1 MSVSVQKFALAFAGA
16 SLLASGTAVAA
27 GGPPPPKAVNGH
39 QVKLVASGLGTPTS
53 FAFGAGSTFEGDGG
67 NNQSGPPNGGV
78 FVLKNGTATK
88 LAGSPAFVAGLA
100 WHKGALYISGGT
112 PTSAT
117 AATFQILKWSG
128 WNGTSFTQ
136 KKVVYTAPKKFQGF
150 NGLAF
155 GPDGR
160 LYVGVD
166 VGLLNG
172 NDHGASNKSPYLYD
186 ILSMQANGKAFKVF
200 ATGIRQPWQF
210 AFAGRS
216 KSPFVSDLGQDGPAK
231 VKNPPDFL
239 LKVKKGD
246 NYGFPQCN
254 HTKGSKCKGFAKPFK
269 TFSPHTDI
277 MGLAIIGKTLYMT
290 SFTGHGAGGQ
300 GGEVLSIPLKGGKV
314 KPVVKGFVAPTVGL
328 GQHAG
333 SLYIGELTGQVFSVR
348 P

>member
-1 MSVSVQKFALAFAGA
+1 MPVSMKKLVLAFAGA
-16 SLLASGTAVAA
+16 SMLAGGTAVAA
-27 GGPPPPKAVNGH
+27 GGPPPPIAVNGH
-39 QVKLVASGLGTPTS
+39 KVKLVASGLGTPTS
-53 FAFGAGSTFEGDGG
+53 FAFGSGATFEGDGG
-67 NNQSGPPNGGV
+67 SNQSGPPNGGV
-78 FVLKNGTATK
+78 FVLKGGKATK

-100 WHKGALYISGGT
+100 WHKGALFVSGGT

-117 AATFQILKWSG
+117 SGKFQILKWSG
-128 WNGTSFTQ
+128 WNGTSFS
-136 KKVVYTAPKKFQGF
+136 KHRVVYTAPKKFQGF
-150 NGLAF
+150 NGIAF

-166 VGLLNG
+166 LGLLNG
-172 NDHGASNKSPYLYD
+172 NDHGPSTTSPYLYD
-186 ILSMQANGKAFKVF
+186 ILSMNSNGKAFKVF

-210 AFAGRS
+210 AFARGS
-216 KSPFVSDLGQDGPAK
+216 KSPLVSDLGQDSAA
-231 VKNPPDFL
+231 KNPPDFL

-269 TFSPHTDI
+269 SFSPHTDI

-290 SFTGHGAGGQ
+290 SFLGSTGHA
-300 GGEVLSIPLKGGKV
+300 GEVFSMPLKGGKL
-314 KPVVKGFVAPTVGL
+314 KTVVKGFVAPTVGL

-333 SLYIGELTGQVFSVR
+333 SLYIGELTGQVFRVK